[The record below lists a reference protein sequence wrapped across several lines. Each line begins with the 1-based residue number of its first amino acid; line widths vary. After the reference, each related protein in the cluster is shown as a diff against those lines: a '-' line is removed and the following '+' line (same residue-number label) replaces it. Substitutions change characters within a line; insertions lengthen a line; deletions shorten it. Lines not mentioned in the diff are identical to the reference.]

1 MMKGTLYLMPA
12 LLGGDNYKSCIPEI
26 AWDFLKNIKY
36 FIVEDIRTARRFLK
50 YGGFLQSFDE
60 VTFFLIDKHT
70 DPNVFPSYLN
80 PAEQG
85 HDIALLSEAGCPC
98 VADPGALIVINAHQR
113 DIEVK
118 PLVGPSSILLALM
131 ASGLNGQNF
140 SFLGY
145 LPFKPYERKKK
156 IKELEI
162 LAKKNFQTQIFIE
175 TPYRNQSLLVDILNA
190 AFPDTQLCIACN
202 LTLADE
208 FVKTKQISEW
218 KKKMPDINKKQT
230 VFLLAC

>member
-12 LLGGDNYKSCIPEI
+12 LLGGDNYKSCIPET
-26 AWDFLKNIKY
+26 AWDILKNIRY
-36 FIVEDIRTARRFLK
+36 FIVEDIRSARRFLK
-50 YGGFLQSFDE
+50 YGGFRQSFDE

-70 DPNVFPSYLN
+70 DPDEYASYLN
-80 PAEQG
+80 LAEQG

-98 VADPGALIVINAHQR
+98 VADPGAVIVENAHLRNIQ
-113 DIEVK
+113 VK

-131 ASGLNGQNF
+131 ASGLSGQNF

-156 IKELEI
+156 IKELEA
-162 LAKKNFQTQIFIE
+162 LAKKNNQTQIFIE
-175 TPYRNQSLLVDILNA
+175 TPYRNQSLLIDILNTA
-190 AFPDTQLCIACN
+190 YPDTQLCIACN
-202 LTLADE
+202 LTLVDE
-208 FVKTKQISEW
+208 FVKTKPVREW
-218 KKKMPDINKKQT
+218 KKKLPDINKKQV